1 MSVKERLKFYLKN
14 KNISQAQF
22 AESINVS
29 NGYVNAIRKSI
40 LPDKLNLIKE
50 TYTDLNIE
58 WLLTGEGEMIKLQ
71 GKSLDANYQKVGDNW
86 QSVNEDSSHYNV
98 TPVDNDNYMVV
109 EYADLRVSAGP
120 LGTKNLNALPK
131 SKTRLIPRE
140 YDKGEYMVLRV
151 DGPSMDNGT
160 SISIPDGTEILVK
173 KYYLHNGDKLPIRN
187 NLFVID
193 AKDGQALKQIIEHNT
208 EEGYIIC
215 HSYNPEFK
223 DYKVMLE
230 DVLQFFI
237 YRKIVS
243 SRPPIPD
250 IK

>member
-1 MSVKERLKFYLKN
+1 MSVKNRLNEYLKF
-14 KNISQAQF
+14 KNIRKSHF
-22 AESINVS
+22 EKSINVS
-29 NGYVNAIRKSI
+29 NGYINSLSGSPSANKINDISKVYN
-40 LPDKLNLIKE
+40 
-50 TYTDLNIE
+50 DLNIE

-71 GKSLDANYQKVGDNW
+71 GKSLDASFEKK
-86 QSVNEDSSHYNV
+86 EDQWSRAEESESHYNV
-98 TPVDNDNYMVV
+98 TPIDNDNYMIV

-131 SKTRLIPRE
+131 NKTRLVPKE
-140 YDKGEYMVLRV
+140 YDKGDYMVLRV

-223 DYKVMLE
+223 DYKVMME
-230 DVLQFFI
+230 DILQIFI

>member
-1 MSVKERLKFYLKN
+1 MSVKDRLKSYLHFKFL
-14 KNISQAQF
+14 KTSF
-22 AESINVS
+22 FEKSIGAS
-29 NGYVNAIRKSI
+29 NGFVNSIRMSI
-40 LPDKLNLIKE
+40 SPEKLEQITKI
-50 TYTDLNIE
+50 YTDLNIE

-71 GKSLDANYQKVGDNW
+71 GKSLDANFEKKEEQWSRV
-86 QSVNEDSSHYNV
+86 EEAESHYNV
-98 TPVDNDNYMVV
+98 TPIDNDNYMIV

-120 LGTKNLNALPK
+120 LGTKNLNSLPK
-131 SKTRLIPRE
+131 SKTRLVPKE

-223 DYKVMLE
+223 DYKVMME
-230 DVLQFFI
+230 DVLQIFI

-250 IK
+250 IY

>member
-1 MSVKERLKFYLKN
+1 MSVKDRLKSYLHFKFL
-14 KNISQAQF
+14 KTSF
-22 AESINVS
+22 FEKSIGAS
-29 NGYVNAIRKSI
+29 NGFVNSIRMSI
-40 LPDKLNLIKE
+40 SPEKLEQITKI
-50 TYTDLNIE
+50 YTDLNIE
-58 WLLTGEGEMIKLQ
+58 WLLTGEGEMIKMQ
-71 GKSLDANYQKVGDNW
+71 GKSLDANFEKKDDQWSRVEE
-86 QSVNEDSSHYNV
+86 SESHYNV
-98 TPVDNDNYMVV
+98 TPIDNDNYMIV

-131 SKTRLIPRE
+131 NKTRLVPKE

-193 AKDGQALKQIIEHNT
+193 AKDGQALKQITEHNT

-223 DYKVMLE
+223 DYKVMME
-230 DVLQFFI
+230 DVLQIFI

-250 IK
+250 IN